1 MGYALLILLAMLHS
15 SAVEVWTGGDD
26 GLTQRF
32 AELFRAATASIPMT
46 DERHQIQAIVE
57 QIVPKRG
64 GKIRTV
70 VRFERNKKQ
79 IGASRCNTRK
89 ENFAVCVAR
98 ASAAAR
104 RLAANV

>member
-1 MGYALLILLAMLHS
+1 
-15 SAVEVWTGGDD
+15 
-26 GLTQRF
+26 
-32 AELFRAATASIPMT
+32 MT

-57 QIVPKRG
+57 QIVSERG
-64 GKIRTV
+64 GKIRTI

-79 IGASRCNTRK
+79 IGASRCTTRA
-89 ENFAVCVAR
+89 ENLAVCVAR